1 MTDGFLVDHQSLDQ
15 HSQDIDQIM
24 DQISEATG
32 DAGSLWDPQ
41 AFGIIGESW
50 AGILSIWTTSADKAI
65 KTAVAAGKKVSD
77 NVKSM
82 NENYKNN
89 DQNIAQGFNA
99 ISSGTGEN

>member
-1 MTDGFLVDHQSLDQ
+1 MPEGFVVDHQSLDQ

-65 KTAVAAGKKVSD
+65 KTAVAGGKKVSD

-89 DQNIAQGFNA
+89 EQNVAQSFNA